1 MRIAL
6 TLFSGPRLCVL
17 LRVNNLDRSDIRVL
31 RVQCRYG
38 DDLFGFGVVSH
49 QLMHRLL
56 LPIRRGQVVLLT
68 GAPPAIG
75 G

>member
-6 TLFSGPRLCVL
+6 TLFSGPGLSVL
-17 LRVNNLDRSDIRVL
+17 LRFNNLDWSDIRVL
-31 RVQCRYG
+31 RIQSRYG
-38 DDLFGFGVVSH
+38 DDLFRFGVVSH

-56 LPIRRGQVVLLT
+56 LPIRRRQVVLLT